1 VVADTLV
8 IVNDS
13 QQSACMVQVENQ
25 TRNKMNTYYTK
36 HPVNDTYSPVTIS
49 SEDAI
54 AILIQSA
61 VTNAV
66 NKVNTLIINEVI
78 SRVNDAVSDS
88 NIQERVKDHLATTN
102 VGELVDNAIS
112 NAVRDYDYDDTI
124 ESALDSVDIDEMVS
138 ERVEEYLSNT
148 SIQVRIN

>member
-1 VVADTLV
+1 
-8 IVNDS
+8 
-13 QQSACMVQVENQ
+13 
-25 TRNKMNTYYTK
+25 MNTYYK
-36 HPVNDTYSPVTIS
+36 NDNGNFIPAEIS

-78 SRVNDAVSDS
+78 SRVSDAVSDQNIQGKVIEHLGSMDIHERVNDAVS
-88 NIQERVKDHLATTN
+88 
-102 VGELVDNAIS
+102 NAIK
-112 NAVRDYDYDDTI
+112 DYDYDSVIDN
-124 ESALDSVDIDEMVS
+124 ALGEIDIDEMVS
-138 ERVEEYLSNT
+138 EKVTDHLDSC

>member
-1 VVADTLV
+1 
-8 IVNDS
+8 
-13 QQSACMVQVENQ
+13 
-25 TRNKMNTYYTK
+25 MNTYYK
-36 HPVNDTYSPVTIS
+36 NDNGNFIQAEIS

-78 SRVNDAVSDS
+78 SRVNDAVSDA
-88 NIQERVKDHLATTN
+88 NIKGKVETHLDTLDTTHMIDEA
-102 VGELVDNAIS
+102 VS
-112 NAVRDYDYDDTI
+112 NAVNEYDYDDVI
-124 ESALDSVDIDEMVS
+124 ETALGEMDIDEMVTEKVTDHLDS
-138 ERVEEYLSNT
+138 C

>member
-1 VVADTLV
+1 MTQYYRQATSEDTDVVPG
-8 IVNDS
+8 
-13 QQSACMVQVENQ
+13 QMV
-25 TRNKMNTYYTK
+25 KA
-36 HPVNDTYSPVTIS
+36 TIS

-124 ESALDSVDIDEMVS
+124 ESALDSVDIDELVS
-138 ERVEEYLSNT
+138 ELVKEHLDSC
-148 SIQVRIN
+148 SIQVRIS

>member
-1 VVADTLV
+1 
-8 IVNDS
+8 
-13 QQSACMVQVENQ
+13 
-25 TRNKMNTYYTK
+25 MNTYYK
-36 HPVNDTYSPVTIS
+36 NDYGNFIPAEIS

-102 VGELVDNAIS
+102 IGELVDNAIS
-112 NAVRDYDYDDTI
+112 NAVRDYAYDDTI
-124 ESALDSVDIDEMVS
+124 ESALDSVDIDEMVTEKVTDHLDS
-138 ERVEEYLSNT
+138 C

>member
-1 VVADTLV
+1 M
-8 IVNDS
+8 
-13 QQSACMVQVENQ
+13 Q
-25 TRNKMNTYYTK
+25 TYYKQDNGTFI
-36 HPVNDTYSPVTIS
+36 PAEIS

-66 NKVNTLIINEVI
+66 NQVNTLIINEVI

-88 NIQERVKDHLATTN
+88 NIQSRVATHLSAMNITD
-102 VGELVDNAIS
+102 VVDEAVK
-112 NAVRDYDYDDTI
+112 NAVAEYDYDGAI
-124 ESALDSVDIDEMVS
+124 ENALDGVNIDEMVTEKITDHLDS
-138 ERVEEYLSNT
+138 C

>member
-1 VVADTLV
+1 MPAVCLHGV
-8 IVNDS
+8 S
-13 QQSACMVQVENQ
+13 GK

-36 HPVNDTYSPVTIS
+36 HPVNDIYTPATIS

-78 SRVNDAVSDS
+78 SRVNDAVSDA
-88 NIQERVKDHLATTN
+88 NIQNKVEAHLSTMDIGVIVEEA
-102 VGELVDNAIS
+102 AS
-112 NAVRDYDYDDTI
+112 NAAHDYDYDSAI
-124 ESALDSVDIDEMVS
+124 ENALDGVDIDEMVTEKITDHLDS
-138 ERVEEYLSNT
+138 C

>member
-1 VVADTLV
+1 M
-8 IVNDS
+8 
-13 QQSACMVQVENQ
+13 Q
-25 TRNKMNTYYTK
+25 TYYKQDNGTFI
-36 HPVNDTYSPVTIS
+36 PATIS

-78 SRVNDAVSDS
+78 SRVNDAVSDA
-88 NIQERVKDHLATTN
+88 NIQSRVAAHLETSDITN
-102 VGELVDNAIS
+102 IVDEAVG
-112 NAVRDYDYDDTI
+112 NAVSEYDYDSAI
-124 ESALDSVDIDEMVS
+124 ENALDGVDIDEMVTEKVTDHLDS
-138 ERVEEYLSNT
+138 C

>member
-1 VVADTLV
+1 
-8 IVNDS
+8 
-13 QQSACMVQVENQ
+13 
-25 TRNKMNTYYTK
+25 MNTYYK
-36 HPVNDTYSPVTIS
+36 NDNGNFIPAEIS

-78 SRVNDAVSDS
+78 SRVSDAVSDQ
-88 NIQERVKDHLATTN
+88 NIQGKVTEHLGSMDIHERVNDA
-102 VGELVDNAIS
+102 VS
-112 NAVRDYDYDDTI
+112 NAVRDYDYDDII
-124 ESALDSVDIDEMVS
+124 ESALDSVDIDEMVTEKVTDHLDS
-138 ERVEEYLSNT
+138 C

>member
-1 VVADTLV
+1 
-8 IVNDS
+8 
-13 QQSACMVQVENQ
+13 
-25 TRNKMNTYYTK
+25 MNTYYTK

-78 SRVNDAVSDS
+78 SRVSDAVSDQNIQGKVIEHLGSMDIHERVNDAVS
-88 NIQERVKDHLATTN
+88 
-102 VGELVDNAIS
+102 NAIK
-112 NAVRDYDYDDTI
+112 DYDYDGAIDN
-124 ESALDSVDIDEMVS
+124 ALDSIDIDEMVS
-138 ERVEEYLSNT
+138 EKVTDHLDSC

>member
-1 VVADTLV
+1 
-8 IVNDS
+8 
-13 QQSACMVQVENQ
+13 
-25 TRNKMNTYYTK
+25 MNTYYKQDNGTFI
-36 HPVNDTYSPVTIS
+36 PAEIS

-78 SRVNDAVSDS
+78 SRVNDAVSDQ
-88 NIQERVKDHLATTN
+88 NIQGKVIEHLGSMDIHDMVNET
-102 VGELVDNAIS
+102 VGNAIK
-112 NAVRDYDYDDTI
+112 DYDYDGVIDN
-124 ESALDSVDIDEMVS
+124 ALDGVDIDEMVTEKITDHLDS
-138 ERVEEYLSNT
+138 C

>member
-1 VVADTLV
+1 
-8 IVNDS
+8 
-13 QQSACMVQVENQ
+13 
-25 TRNKMNTYYTK
+25 MNTYYTK

-78 SRVNDAVSDS
+78 SRVNDAVSDA
-88 NIQERVKDHLATTN
+88 NIKGKVETHLDTLDTTHMIDEA
-102 VGELVDNAIS
+102 VS
-112 NAVRDYDYDDTI
+112 NAVNEYDYDGVI
-124 ESALDSVDIDEMVS
+124 ENALGEIDIDEMVS
-138 ERVEEYLSNT
+138 EKVTDHLDSC

>member
-1 VVADTLV
+1 
-8 IVNDS
+8 
-13 QQSACMVQVENQ
+13 
-25 TRNKMNTYYTK
+25 MNTYYT
-36 HPVNDTYSPVTIS
+36 NDNGNFIPAEIS

>member
-1 VVADTLV
+1 
-8 IVNDS
+8 
-13 QQSACMVQVENQ
+13 
-25 TRNKMNTYYTK
+25 MNTYYTK

>member
-1 VVADTLV
+1 
-8 IVNDS
+8 
-13 QQSACMVQVENQ
+13 
-25 TRNKMNTYYTK
+25 MNTYYK
-36 HPVNDTYSPVTIS
+36 NDNGNFIPAEIS

-124 ESALDSVDIDEMVS
+124 ESALDSVDIDELVS
-138 ERVEEYLSNT
+138 ELVKEHLDSC